1 MEPIGTRLEIPNTDG
16 AIHSTRLQK
25 IGGVVHPSVKRPF
38 CISECFWCG
47 CKMRYRRFAYAMV
60 GISLFETGCIR
71 GGAFAG
77 YRLWG
82 LGDLLDNGFLCM
94 YDS

>member
-1 MEPIGTRLEIPNTDG
+1 
-16 AIHSTRLQK
+16 
-25 IGGVVHPSVKRPF
+25 
-38 CISECFWCG
+38 
-47 CKMRYRRFAYAMV
+47 MV

-82 LGDLLDNGFLCM
+82 LGDLRDNGFLCM